1 MVGADGLTTWYT
13 DGTNAASA
21 TWTRARGGTGLST
34 SGPAALGWWLVG
46 TKLDRNTT
54 DLARFS
60 WVSGGTSAAQGD
72 EVFSL
77 VNGEVR
83 REVLSEGSVGRVYL
97 TGRLELPADPR
108 DGSTWS
114 STGYLV
120 AVVKG
125 KLGDVVA
132 YTSQGSAAKPSEAD
146 LASAGCLDVT
156 VDETSQDVV
165 ATSARTW
172 CPSKGIVRF
181 AHGSQ
186 TFTVGD
192 APAVTVPVTASA
204 FPWDRAGSAM
214 TSTMSLTPA
223 GVQLIPSFMTRPGVL
238 ASGRLVGALKQA
250 NDVVAI
256 DPEKTTSELD
266 GSVWRAHPGGVIQTC
281 VTLGELT
288 VVTTSERR
296 AVAYGPTGVTAWTA
310 SLPDTASTPAVE
322 FGGNVVIATVN
333 GTVQALSATTGL
345 PVWRASMPSVLQVR
359 PTVGADVLVAADET
373 GTLVAFGTDGHELW
387 RTTDLPIDSFAVS
400 SGVLV
405 TAERGAATLRGYD
418 VATGTKLWRTWEP
431 ALVHSLNDLDGVVAA
446 YTTGGVKA
454 FEPSTGSLLW
464 FSQETLIDATVVG
477 DRVLVVTPDSVLAID
492 RDGHESA
499 RWLHGLSKLPALTV
513 WVAAGPDR
521 LVAVTSSQLFRGIVA

>member
-1 MVGADGLTTWYT
+1 MGNVSTAAPTAAVAMVGADGLTTWYS
-13 DGTNAASA
+13 DGADTASA
-21 TWTRARGGTGLST
+21 TWTRTRGGIDLST
-34 SGPAALGWWLVG
+34 SGPSALGWWLVG
-46 TKLDRNTT
+46 TKLDRNST

-60 WVSGGTSAAQGD
+60 WVAGGTTASQGD

-97 TGRLELPADPR
+97 TGRLELPADAH
-108 DGSTWS
+108 DGSTWT
-114 STGYLV
+114 STGAVV

-125 KLGDVVA
+125 KLGDFVE

-156 VDETSQDVV
+156 VVETSQGVV

-172 CPSKGIVRF
+172 CPAKGIVRF
-181 AHGSQ
+181 THGSQ
-186 TFTVGD
+186 TFTVGA

-204 FPWDRAGSAM
+204 FPWDRVSSAVS
-214 TSTMSLTPA
+214 STMSLTPP

-238 ASGRLVGALKQA
+238 ANGRLVGALKQA
-250 NDVVAI
+250 NDVIAI

-296 AVAYGPTGVTAWTA
+296 AVAYGPTGMAVWTA
-310 SLPDTASTPAVE
+310 PLPDTASTPAVE
-322 FGGNVVIATVN
+322 FGGNVVIATVD
-333 GTVQALSATTGL
+333 GTLQALSATTGI
-345 PVWRASMPSVLQVR
+345 PVWRASMPSELQVR
-359 PTVGADVLVAADET
+359 PTVGTDVLVAADEN

-387 RTTDLPIDSFAVS
+387 RTSDLPIESFAIS

-405 TAERGAATLRGYD
+405 TAERGATTMRGYD
-418 VATGTKLWRTWEP
+418 VATGTKLWRAWEP
-431 ALVHSLNDLDGVVAA
+431 ALIHSLNDLDGVVAA
-446 YTTGGVKA
+446 FTTGGVKA
-454 FEPSTGSLLW
+454 FEPSTGALLW
-464 FSQETLIDATVVG
+464 FSQETL
-477 DRVLVVTPDSVLAID
+477 DRRHRRRRPGPCRHPGQPA
-492 RDGHESA
+492 GH
-499 RWLHGLSKLPALTV
+499 RP
-513 WVAAGPDR
+513 
-521 LVAVTSSQLFRGIVA
+521 